1 MSTARVR
8 FLRYAKEPQMNT
20 SAQMRNVSDSTLF
33 RWFGRITGVA
43 LFVAWVILVA
53 DEFSRQGM
61 PFRGLYLQAAGLAI
75 VFAGYLAGWWNEL
88 LGGAI
93 AVVGTAVY
101 IAMCSLTLQGPPRAE
116 TILFAAPGI
125 CYLLARHFE
134 RIENVGANHET

>member
-1 MSTARVR
+1 
-8 FLRYAKEPQMNT
+8 MNT
-20 SAQMRNVSDSTLF
+20 SAQLRNMSNANVF
-33 RWFGRITGVA
+33 RWFGRVVGIA
-43 LFVAWVILVA
+43 LFVAWLVLVA

-75 VFAGYLAGWWNEL
+75 VFAGYFAGWWNEL

-93 AVVGTAVY
+93 AVVGTAAY
-101 IAMCSLTLQGPPRAE
+101 IAMCVLTQGAPLPE
-116 TILFAAPGI
+116 TVLFAVPGI